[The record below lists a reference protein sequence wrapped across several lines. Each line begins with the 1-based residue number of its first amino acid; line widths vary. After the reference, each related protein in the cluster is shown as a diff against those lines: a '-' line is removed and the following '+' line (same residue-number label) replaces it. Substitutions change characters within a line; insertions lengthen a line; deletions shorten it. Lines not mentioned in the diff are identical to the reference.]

1 MGLAPLRL
9 LLSQEQKFGRHTHQ
23 PQPTLFQAVL
33 AQSVFMRLVAV
44 EMVLLQAVDVV
55 VVAVV
60 ARLAITLLLPV
71 KA

>member
-1 MGLAPLRL
+1 
-9 LLSQEQKFGRHTHQ
+9 
-23 PQPTLFQAVL
+23 
-33 AQSVFMRLVAV
+33 MRLVAV
-44 EMVLLQAVDVV
+44 EMVLLQAVDV

>member
-1 MGLAPLRL
+1 
-9 LLSQEQKFGRHTHQ
+9 
-23 PQPTLFQAVL
+23 
-33 AQSVFMRLVAV
+33 MRLVAV